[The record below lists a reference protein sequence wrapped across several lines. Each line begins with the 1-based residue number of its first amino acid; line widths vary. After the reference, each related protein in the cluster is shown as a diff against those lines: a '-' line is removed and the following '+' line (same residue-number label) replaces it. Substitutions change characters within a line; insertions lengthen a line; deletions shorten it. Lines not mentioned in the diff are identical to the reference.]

1 MSKTIDYFMSPQS
14 PWCYLGHERL
24 VALAAEKSALVD
36 IRPFDLGKVFSV
48 SGGLPLAKRPPQR
61 QAYRLT
67 ELARWAAHLK
77 LPLNLQPKFFPV
89 QPEQACNLIIAA
101 RTALGADAA
110 LRLGGAIGR
119 ALWAEE
125 KNIADD
131 ATLAQ
136 IADLC
141 GLDGK
146 MLVKSAATAGVQ
158 QQYQKNTD
166 DAMAINVFGVPWY
179 VVDGESFWG
188 QDRLD
193 FVARAL

>member
-14 PWCYLGHERL
+14 PWSYLGHARL
-24 VALAAEKSALVD
+24 TAIAAEKGALVD
-36 IRPFDLGKVFSV
+36 IKPFDLGKVFSV

-67 ELARWAAHLK
+67 ELARWSAYLNV
-77 LPLNLQPKFFPV
+77 PLNLQPKFFPV
-89 QPEQACNLIIAA
+89 QPEHACNLIIAA
-101 RTALGADAA
+101 RTTLGADAA
-110 LRLGGAIGR
+110 LRLAGAIGS

-125 KNIADD
+125 KNIADE

-166 DAMAINVFGVPWY
+166 EAMDINVFGVPWY

>member
-14 PWCYLGHERL
+14 PWSYLGHARL
-24 VALAAEKSALVD
+24 TAIAAEKGALVD
-36 IRPFDLGKVFSV
+36 IKPFDLGKVFSV

-67 ELARWAAHLK
+67 ELARWAAYLNV
-77 LPLNLQPKFFPV
+77 PLNLQPKFFPV
-89 QPEQACNLIIAA
+89 QPEHACNLIIAA
-101 RTALGADAA
+101 RTTLGADAA
-110 LRLGGAIGR
+110 LRLAGAIGS

-125 KNIADD
+125 KNIADE

-166 DAMAINVFGVPWY
+166 EAMAINVFGVPWY

>member
-24 VALAAEKSALVD
+24 AAIAAEKNALVD

-67 ELARWAAHLK
+67 ELARWAAHLN

-125 KNIADD
+125 KNIADE

>member
-1 MSKTIDYFMSPQS
+1 M
-14 PWCYLGHERL
+14 
-24 VALAAEKSALVD
+24 
-36 IRPFDLGKVFSV
+36 FSV

-67 ELARWAAHLK
+67 ELARWAAHLN

-89 QPEQACNLIIAA
+89 QPEQACKLIIAA

>member
-24 VALAAEKSALVD
+24 AALAAEKSALVD

-67 ELARWAAHLK
+67 ELARWAAHLN

-89 QPEQACNLIIAA
+89 QPEQACTLIIAA